1 VRPRG
6 DGPIDPRAF
15 EVLVEE
21 YADRVYAIALRITG
35 SREDAEDVTQDA
47 FLSAFQ
53 HRDRFRGESEVATWL
68 YRIGINAA
76 LQRVRRRRPVEPLET
91 TGLDAAWVVDWSD
104 DLLRRIE
111 LGELRA
117 LIEQGIAQVP
127 DEARVALV
135 LRDIERFSTAET
147 AAILE
152 LSEAAVKSRLHRARV
167 LLRQYLADYLQ
178 HS

>member
-1 VRPRG
+1 
-6 DGPIDPRAF
+6 
-15 EVLVEE
+15 
-21 YADRVYAIALRITG
+21 
-35 SREDAEDVTQDA
+35 
-47 FLSAFQ
+47 
-53 HRDRFRGESEVATWL
+53 
-68 YRIGINAA
+68 
-76 LQRVRRRRPVEPLET
+76 LET

-135 LRDIERFSTAET
+135 LRDVERFSTAET